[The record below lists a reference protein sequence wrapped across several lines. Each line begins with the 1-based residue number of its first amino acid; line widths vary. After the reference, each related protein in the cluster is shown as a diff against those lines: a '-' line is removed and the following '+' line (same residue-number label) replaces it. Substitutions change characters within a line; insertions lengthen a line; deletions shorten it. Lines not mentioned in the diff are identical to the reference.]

1 MLFLCFNSNNP
12 FPFRVLLFGLLEIIN
27 MINIPRQ
34 SHGKR
39 VQTAACDLKTG
50 QVTELDLSFSMLY
63 GTPHSNNSLFSL
75 HHLQKLV
82 LSYNDFNFSNI
93 SSQFGQFSNLMH
105 LNLTHSGFAG
115 QVPLEIF
122 HLSKLVSL
130 DISNKHLSL
139 ETISFDKIVQNLTK
153 LRVLT

>member
-1 MLFLCFNSNNP
+1 
-12 FPFRVLLFGLLEIIN
+12 
-27 MINIPRQ
+27 
-34 SHGKR
+34 
-39 VQTAACDLKTG
+39 
-50 QVTELDLSFSMLY
+50 
-63 GTPHSNNSLFSL
+63 
-75 HHLQKLV
+75 
-82 LSYNDFNFSNI
+82 
-93 SSQFGQFSNLMH
+93 LMH

-115 QVPLEIF
+115 QVPLEIS